1 MKETLSILVALVL
14 VLGLGQVMST
24 PVAAATINVPGDYAT
39 IQAAIDAASPGDT
52 ITVGAGT
59 YPEAVSISVPNLT
72 LRSAG
77 GADATIIDAGG
88 AVVAVE
94 VMANLGDVTVE
105 GFTVRNW
112 TGAGIVQRIAQK
124 EGTALHVLNNKVIA
138 PEQTS
143 TPGGNSIQVTG
154 DGSSVIGNEVTVTHH
169 VTPGYSACGILVGVG
184 DNVVVRENYVSGAP
198 NGDSGIAVVGADPYG
213 RAGPDNTIV
222 QKNVVEDCR
231 AAIVVQGDASDTLIE
246 GNTISASSAGIYNG
260 PIGTYQP
267 AGTQVR
273 LNSIAGNAEWGVVN
287 AADAAVDAR
296 YNWWGHASGPSGEG
310 PGAGDAASEKVLF
323 DPWYAD
329 DAMTHLASEREVV
342 NITQGTLHDTIQD
355 AVDQAISGDTIMVT
369 AGEYNERIT
378 IPQDKTGLTIKSV
391 DGPSVTLIDGSNLA
405 PGPLVVI
412 GADGTTLEGF
422 TVQNAASLVESDD
435 WPGIG
440 ILVWGASHCNI
451 INSIARDNEIGVAV
465 IGGTVYPPD
474 EEPVH
479 LVANNNIIAG
489 NEVRVNAWANLVLVN
504 TSGNTLEENEVYGD
518 PREYDLGIVIAGG
531 KGMTGWIIGFGLEGW
546 LFDGTSENN
555 EVLGNSVHDSWAGV
569 FILNA
574 SYTLIQN
581 NSIANNDIGIVV
593 VGHEEDEYLLTG
605 EAIGNAISNNTITG
619 NSLVG
624 IGVGGENCT
633 GTSIGRNLIADNYW
647 AGVNIF
653 ESISWGEYD
662 IKGITED
669 GAVVINQNN
678 IEGNVWA
685 GILNETDVVVDAR
698 YNWWGHA
705 GGPSGEGPGTGDAV
719 SENVGYS
726 PWLNAPYPGGQPVG
740 LPTVTTLDATDVTTD
755 SATLNMD
762 YTLGYCNTVEVAFG
776 YKKSTDEDWGFTPLV
791 TRHADGSYFATIT
804 GLTPETEYDF
814 LAGVVFDDQG
824 IEGAVLHFTTAT
836 PPASGCFIATAA
848 YGTPMAEEIGVLRE
862 FRDEYLLSNRPG
874 RDFVDLYY
882 RVSPPVAG
890 FITDHP
896 GLKPAVR
903 VGLMPAVAV
912 STLAVNTSQA
922 EKTAIVGLL
931 TLSAVAVAVWAAR
944 RRSKDTE
951 YA

>member
-1 MKETLSILVALVL
+1 MKQTLSILFALAFALSSGL
-14 VLGLGQVMST
+14 VMNT
-24 PVAAATINVPGDYAT
+24 PVAAATVNVPGDYST
-39 IQAAIDAASPGDT
+39 IQAAVDAASPGDT
-52 ITVGAGT
+52 VVVAAGT
-59 YPEAVSISVPNLT
+59 YAETISIDVPNLT

-124 EGTALHVLNNKVIA
+124 EGTALHVLNNKVTA

-154 DGSSVIGNEVTVTHH
+154 DGSSVIGNEVTVAHQTG
-169 VTPGYSACGILVGVG
+169 PSSACGILVGVG
-184 DNVVVRENYVSGAP
+184 NNVVVRENYVSGAP

-246 GNTISASSAGIYNG
+246 GNTTSASSAGIYNG

-267 AGTQVR
+267 TGTQVR
-273 LNSIAGNAEWGVVN
+273 LNSISHSTDWGVAN

-296 YNWWGHASGPSGEG
+296 QNWWGHASGPSGEG
-310 PGAGDAASEKVLF
+310 PGAGDAVSEKVLF

-329 DAMTHLASEREVV
+329 EAMTHLASEREVINV
-342 NITQGTLHDTIQD
+342 TQGTLHDTIKE
-355 AVDQAISGDTIMVT
+355 AIDQAITGDTIMVT
-369 AGEYNERIT
+369 PGVYNERIT
-378 IPQDKTGLTIKSV
+378 IPQDKPDLIIQSV
-391 DGPSVTLIDGSNLA
+391 DGPSVTIIDGSNLA

-412 GADGTTLEGF
+412 GADGTILEGL
-422 TVQNAASLVESDD
+422 TVRNAASLVESDD

-440 ILVWGASHCNI
+440 ILIWGASQCSI
-451 INSIARDNEIGVAV
+451 INNIARDNEIGMAV
-465 IGGTVYPPD
+465 VGGIVYPRD

-479 LVANNNIIAG
+479 LAANGNVIAG
-489 NEVRVNAWANLVLVN
+489 NEIGVNAWANLVLVN

-546 LFDGTSENN
+546 FFDGTSENN
-555 EVLGNSVHDSWAGV
+555 EVLAGSMHQCWAGV
-569 FILNA
+569 LILNA
-574 SYTLIQN
+574 SGNIVQD

-593 VGHEEDEYLLTG
+593 VGHEEEEEYLLTG
-605 EAIGNAISNNTITG
+605 EAIGNTISNNAITG

-624 IGVGGENCT
+624 IGVGGETCT
-633 GTSIGRNLIADNYW
+633 GTTIDRNTIADNYW
-647 AGVNIF
+647 AGVGIF
-653 ESISWGEYD
+653 ESFSWGEYD

-669 GAVVINQNN
+669 GAVVINFNN
-678 IEGNVWA
+678 IEGNVQA
-685 GILNETDVVVDAR
+685 GVWNETDVVVDATH
-698 YNWWGHA
+698 NWWGHA

-719 SENVGYS
+719 SENVDYS

-740 LPTVTTLDATDVTTD
+740 LPTVTTLDATDVTAD

-762 YTLGYCNTVEVAFG
+762 YTLGYCSTVDVIFG
-776 YKKSTDEDWGFTPLV
+776 YKKSTDEDWDVTALV
-791 TRHADGSYFATIT
+791 TRQADGTHSATIT
-804 GLTPETEYDF
+804 GLAPETKYDF

-824 IEGAVLHFTTAT
+824 IEGAVLHFATAA
-836 PPASGCFIATAA
+836 PPASGCFVATAA
-848 YGTPMAEEIGVLRE
+848 YGTPMAEEIEILRE
-862 FRDEYLLSNRPG
+862 FRDGYLLTNPLG
-874 RDFVDLYY
+874 QALTGLYY
-882 RVSPPVAG
+882 RTSPPIAE
-890 FITDHP
+890 FITAHP

-903 VGLMPAVAV
+903 VGLMPAVAL
-912 STLAVNTSQA
+912 STVVVNTTRP
-922 EKTAIVGLL
+922 EKAALVGSLVL
-931 TLSAVAVAVWAAR
+931 ISVAVAVWAT